1 MSGESS
7 TTLCFQCRSPI
18 RSKPRVDVDSTMSI
32 NSSNVV
38 VDSHGI
44 RELILLSEKDLDDY
58 DAEITRLQSQIT
70 YAQTQKQR
78 LQEYK
83 TTLVQSLLSPFRFPN
98 EILFM
103 VLESACENNLL
114 QEYPWGGLESEQP
127 RTRLSSPAITYL
139 PALAISS
146 VCIQWRSLALALP
159 QLWSRFRVETAPA
172 IFECDPQEVSNG
184 GSGFIKTLQLYLDRS
199 TDDPLTIDLE
209 TKGRW
214 RREMIIPPAV
224 NLLLEY
230 THRWKAFKYT
240 GDYWLDKITG
250 FERQPLSF
258 PILENLTLNGVTCS
272 IVTADL
278 DCFTDAPKLR
288 TLETNSSEREFKLPL
303 NQLTYLGIHSP
314 DAEILTQC
322 LNLTV
327 LKLWSHY
334 YLYELEGDFTPNM
347 LLSMNRLES
356 FTFVYDTDSSIEDQ
370 LSSLILPSLTELV
383 IYPDG
388 DFHDKNLIW
397 SRKAFSEFISR
408 SSCNLTTL
416 SIGSVV
422 MTDRDLIDAL
432 QLLTSLTNLGVD
444 DKLQLTEGESP
455 ITSYFLSSLHLH
467 PHNSPSSAP
476 PLVPRLGSLSI
487 VKFNGTFFDDAA
499 FVEMVSSRW
508 FPAGINSL
516 RSVVLRFHQRK
527 INKDIYKPLYDL
539 DRRGMKVVIT
549 GNDPEP

>member
-1 MSGESS
+1 MS
-7 TTLCFQCRSPI
+7 
-18 RSKPRVDVDSTMSI
+18 
-32 NSSNVV
+32 NSGSNIV
-38 VDSHGI
+38 VDPHGI
-44 RELILLSEKDLDDY
+44 REMILLSEKDLDDY

-83 TTLVQSLLSPFRFPN
+83 ATLVQSLLSPFRFPN

-114 QEYPWGGLESEQP
+114 QEYPWGLESEQP
-127 RTRLSSPAITYL
+127 RTLLSSPAITYL

-146 VCIQWRSLALALP
+146 VCIQWRSLTLALP
-159 QLWSRFRVETAPA
+159 QLWSRIRVETAPA
-172 IFECDPQEVSNG
+172 MFECDPQEVSNV

-199 TDDPLTIDLE
+199 ANDPLIIDLE

-230 THRWKAFKYT
+230 THRWKTFKYT

-272 IVTADL
+272 IVKADL

-288 TLETNSSEREFKLPL
+288 TLETNSSEQEFKLPL
-303 NQLTYLGIHSP
+303 KQLTSLGIHSP
-314 DAEILTQC
+314 DAGVLTQC
-322 LNLTV
+322 PNLTA

-334 YLYELEGDFTPNM
+334 YLYEQEGNLTPNM

-356 FTFVYDTDSSIEDQ
+356 FTFVYDTDSFMEAQ
-370 LSSLILPSLTELV
+370 LSSLMLPSLTELV
-383 IYPDG
+383 IYPDE

-397 SRKAFSEFISR
+397 SRKAFNEFISR
-408 SSCNLTTL
+408 SSCILTTL
-416 SIGSVV
+416 SISSVV
-422 MTDRDLIDAL
+422 ITDRDLIAAL

-444 DKLQLTEGESP
+444 DKLQLTEVESP
-455 ITSYFLSSLHLH
+455 ITSYFLSSLRLH
-467 PHNSPSSAP
+467 PHDSTS
-476 PLVPRLGSLSI
+476 PLVPKLASLSI
-487 VKFNGTFFDDAA
+487 IKFNGTLFDDAA

-508 FPAGINSL
+508 LLDSGINCL

-527 INKDIYKPLYDL
+527 VNKDIYKPLYDL
-539 DRRGMKVVIT
+539 DRSGMRVVVT